1 MPMVGMGGFE
11 TIELDFDG
19 RKVFCS
25 IKSSKKARRVSLRIL
40 SQREVVL
47 VVPFR
52 GNLVEAK
59 KFFFSKSDWISKK
72 TAEMPEIYCLSGYL
86 KKNPT
91 LWVDSRRRELVINFS
106 ELRKKTTY
114 EIQGDLINVTVP
126 EVREKEAYLFQ
137 FLLNLAKI
145 YLPVRL
151 GDCARKVGV
160 NFNKVRVGD
169 QKTRWGSCSSERV
182 ISLNWRI
189 LLLDYEIGEYV
200 LFHELAHLKHMNHSK
215 KYWELLSSWVGDARG
230 LDRQL
235 SVQGRELMQLA
246 RN

>member
-1 MPMVGMGGFE
+1 
-11 TIELDFDG
+11 
-19 RKVFCS
+19 
-25 IKSSKKARRVSLRIL
+25 
-40 SQREVVL
+40 
-47 VVPFR
+47 
-52 GNLVEAK
+52 
-59 KFFFSKSDWISKK
+59 
-72 TAEMPEIYCLSGYL
+72 MPEIYCLSRYL

-126 EVREKEAYLFQ
+126 DVREKEAYLFQ

-200 LFHELAHLKHMNHSK
+200 LFHELSHLKHMNHSK
-215 KYWELLSSWVGDARG
+215 KYWELRSSWVGDARG

>member
-1 MPMVGMGGFE
+1 MLEKKKLTCFS
-11 TIELDFDG
+11 
-19 RKVFCS
+19 FCL
-25 IKSSKKARRVSLRIL
+25 IWPRYI
-40 SQREVVL
+40 SQSGLEIVL
-47 VVPFR
+47 
-52 GNLVEAK
+52 E
-59 KFFFSKSDWISKK
+59 
-72 TAEMPEIYCLSGYL
+72 
-86 KKNPT
+86 
-91 LWVDSRRRELVINFS
+91 
-106 ELRKKTTY
+106 
-114 EIQGDLINVTVP
+114 
-126 EVREKEAYLFQ
+126 
-137 FLLNLAKI
+137 
-145 YLPVRL
+145 
-151 GDCARKVGV
+151 KVGV

-189 LLLDYEIGEYV
+189 LHLDYEIGEYV